1 LHPHSGDCVVIERI
15 FAHAHASPG
24 KTAIF
29 YCGHKISYEDFA
41 FRIAS
46 VGQFLAEQ
54 DVPPAGVAALDVMSL
69 PDSWIFDLALRSL
82 GLTTV
87 AVPSLSVLKRIGLR
101 NIACAVTLRCD
112 HPAQAVPGCTID
124 KLIQIPNQLYVNM
137 PAQGVPALPRTRGPA
152 GAHILVTSGTT
163 GLPKKIRID
172 DACLAA
178 SLPRR
183 RRMFGISEDSVI
195 NVFDF
200 TLWTSLGYNTPLCAW
215 SAGASVVLHD
225 GPLVLHRSLDVDRIT
240 HAFLSPATLS
250 DVLKVPADQIR
261 RHEEMRLF
269 VAGGP
274 LPSALAAAAG
284 AALTPHINTYIG
296 STEVG
301 VWALTQIE
309 RLEDVRSHWIHPSV
323 TVQIV
328 DQLDRPLPTGQT
340 GAVRIRAM
348 DGVTGYLDDE
358 EASRAFFRQG
368 YFYSGDLGA
377 FQADGRLV
385 LQGRL
390 TNVINV
396 LGEKRAV
403 EPIELELQDKFA
415 AEGVCI
421 FSVPLEGLD
430 EELQIVIQ
438 SGLPISEAEL
448 GSFIRA
454 QLPNACFRV
463 HFVNDLPRNDMGK
476 IDRAALRNLISCKL
490 PTQLGERR
498 F

>member
-1 LHPHSGDCVVIERI
+1 MVIERI
-15 FAHAHASPG
+15 FAHAHDSPG

-29 YCGHKISYEDFA
+29 YCGHKISYGDFA

-46 VGQFLAEQ
+46 VRQFLSEQ
-54 DVPPAGVAALDVMSL
+54 DLPAAGVAALDVMSL
-69 PDSWIFDLALRSL
+69 LDSWIFDLALRSL

-87 AVPSLSVLKRIGLR
+87 GVTSLCALKRIGLR
-101 NIACAVTLRCD
+101 NVACAVTLRRD
-112 HPAQAVPGCTID
+112 HPAHAAPGCTID

-137 PAQGVPALPRTRGPA
+137 PAQGLPALPRTRVPSG
-152 GAHILVTSGTT
+152 GHILVTSGTT
-163 GLPKKIRID
+163 GLPKKILID
-172 DACLAA
+172 DACLAT

-183 RRMFGISEDSVI
+183 TRVFGISGDSVA
-195 NVFDF
+195 NVFDL
-200 TLWTSLGYNTPLCAW
+200 TLWTSLGYSTPLCAW
-215 SAGASVVLHD
+215 GAGASVVIHD
-225 GPLVLHRSLDVDRIT
+225 GPRVLHRSMDVDRIT

-250 DVLKVPADQIR
+250 DLLKVPANQIR

-274 LPSALAAAAG
+274 LPSALAAAAQ
-284 AALTPHINTYIG
+284 ALLTPHINTSIG

-309 RLEDVRSHWIHPSV
+309 RLEDVRSHCIHPSV
-323 TVQIV
+323 TVEVV
-328 DQLDRPLPTGQT
+328 DQSDRPLPTGQT
-340 GAVRIRAM
+340 GAIRIRAM

-377 FQADGRLV
+377 FRADGRLV

-415 AEGVCI
+415 AEGVCV

-438 SGLPISEAEL
+438 SGPAINEAVL
-448 GSFIRA
+448 GSFIRT

-463 HFVNDLPRNDMGK
+463 HFVNDLPRNNMGK
-476 IDRAALRNLISCKL
+476 IDRAAVRNLISGKL
-490 PTQLGERR
+490 PATQPGKRR